1 MVKRYKK
8 LFCLKSLLTFL
19 FLILLIDF
27 FHTEKNIQ
35 ANHICPACHFQ
46 NSTLAIDQ
54 INFFHLPQ
62 LYILEILK
70 TVESFHYSQDCFLN
84 PTSRSPP
91 QI

>member
-8 LFCLKSLLTFL
+8 LFCLKFLLTFL
-19 FLILLIDF
+19 FLIVFINF

-35 ANHICPACHFQ
+35 SNHFCPACHFQ
-46 NSTLAIDQ
+46 NSTLATNQ

-62 LYILEILK
+62 LHLLEILR
-70 TVESFHYSQDCFLN
+70 TLESYHYSQNCFLN